1 MRTNLLLLMAAS
13 ALVLMSGRAAE
24 NPSAPNAS
32 AAAPAAT
39 PSPAPGEKPH
49 AGPPAA
55 APAAAD
61 KLNILWTSADK
72 EVALKM
78 VFMYAHNAKKQGWWK
93 EVHLLIWGPSARLTA
108 TDKDVQ
114 DYLKRM
120 QEAGVVVVA
129 CRACADQ
136 YGVSKPLE
144 GLGIEVKYMGQP
156 LTEILKRGETLMTF

>member
-1 MRTNLLLLMAAS
+1 MKTNLLIVLLAS
-13 ALVLMSGRAAE
+13 ALILMNGQAAE
-24 NPSAPNAS
+24 NPSTPNTN
-32 AAAPAAT
+32 AAAPAAK
-39 PSPAPGEKPH
+39 PSPPPGEKPQ

-78 VFMYAHNAKKQGWWK
+78 VFMYAHAAKKQGWWK
-93 EVHLLIWGPSARLTA
+93 EVHLIIWGPSARLTA
-108 TDKDVQ
+108 TEKDVQ

-136 YGVSKPLE
+136 YGVSKTLE

-156 LTEILKRGETLMTF
+156 LTEILKRGEKLMTF

>member
-1 MRTNLLLLMAAS
+1 MKTNLLIVMLAS

-24 NPSAPNAS
+24 NPFTPNPS
-32 AAAPAAT
+32 AAAPAAK
-39 PSPAPGEKPH
+39 PRPAPGEKPQ
-49 AGPPAA
+49 AGPSIAV
-55 APAAAD
+55 PAAAD

-78 VFMYAHNAKKQGWWK
+78 VFMYAHAAKKQGWWK
-93 EVHLLIWGPSARLTA
+93 EVHLIIWGPSARLTS

-120 QEAGVVVVA
+120 QDAGVVVVA

-136 YGVSKPLE
+136 YGVSKTLE

-156 LTEILKRGETLMTF
+156 LTEILKRGEKLMTF

>member
-1 MRTNLLLLMAAS
+1 MKTHLLVLMATS

-24 NPSAPNAS
+24 N
-32 AAAPAAT
+32 APAAN
-39 PSPAPGEKPH
+39 PSSTAPAAKPDPAPGEKPK
-49 AGPPAA
+49 ASSPV
-55 APAAAD
+55 PAAAD
-61 KLNILWTSADK
+61 KLNILWTSQDK

-93 EVHLLIWGPSARLTA
+93 EVQLIIWGPSARLTA
-108 TDKDVQ
+108 TDKEVQ

-120 QEAGVVVVA
+120 QDAGVVVVA

-136 YGVSKPLE
+136 YGVSQALE

-156 LTEILKRGETLMTF
+156 LTEIFKRSEKLMTF